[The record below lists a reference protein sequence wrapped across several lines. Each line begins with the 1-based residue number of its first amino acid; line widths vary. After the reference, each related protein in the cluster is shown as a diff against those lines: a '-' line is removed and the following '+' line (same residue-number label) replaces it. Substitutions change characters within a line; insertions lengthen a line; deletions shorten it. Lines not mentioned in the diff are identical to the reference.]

1 MKTEKTRHYVT
12 AESRIIAKLRTVK
25 NKRYNIRS
33 YANYKSFSFGNGD
46 NGNCRNHEFMDKADG
61 VVKLQIPPHSW
72 PTIWQRVSVFLK

>member
-12 AESRIIAKLRTVK
+12 AESRIIAKLGTVK

-33 YANYKSFSFGNGD
+33 YANYKSFSFGK
-46 NGNCRNHEFMDKADG
+46 NCRNHEFMDKADG
-61 VVKLQIPPHSW
+61 VVKLQIPLHSW